1 MSRAATATPPP
12 QTYFPQRNAT
22 PSMRHAAPS
31 PAMHFG
37 RQHQHLGQSHA
48 KRRVKSNGGSGLKKQ
63 QMPSS
68 IEQNEE
74 DQLGMSFE
82 DLGAEGVLQN
92 PISDKADIDIDIDL
106 DPDPNL
112 TPASSRAS
120 IISGLSQDQGPV
132 LLTPVQ
138 SDSEGRGPVLVSN
151 SGWVSSAGSEGGEEG
166 GRTSPGWMGKMAMAV
181 VNTGMSVSRGF
192 GHAQAQGKKVQS
204 QPQPQ
209 LQSQSQAQN
218 QAPARTTQKIDEQQR
233 QREWAEAEN
242 RRIHEC
248 ARLCSQWP
256 LSGYNLGKYG
266 PGGAATF
273 YQPQSFC
280 NPQHVAWVM
289 HRQAQIEQ
297 RLALTEG
304 TFFDCR
310 KVRQGKGQGG
320 CENGRGCRAR
330 EEDEQ
335 SEVSTSTDDS
345 TLSSRLSGSTCSTD
359 SRSNSTT
366 SSSNPSSSQGESNS
380 EPLSLIQCQRLS
392 APRSLTDENYVY
404 GRTAQKMERE
414 KEMAEDLR
422 EAMACSLL
430 EFSHPER
437 RASATSSAT
446 KNDGVDCGNED
457 GENAEM
463 EGRRERGRKMF
474 VELEALA
481 RDVGLGHAGER
492 MDVDEDL
499 REESQTQPQPD
510 TKTTSSAQAHVPS
523 HSSEPSMPCT
533 RTQRAQSCGS
543 KRPISSTP
551 CSAGG
556 EEEKRRKVR
565 PLTAPDTSSGF
576 DPTCTTTNEVEEAV
590 DEAMVVEEAVDNGV
604 IMPATQTQSQ
614 NQSHTGESRF
624 KAGRGKGMS
633 SSVPDLS
640 KTCHPKSATT
650 YPPQRQQQSEQS
662 NSRDLYPP
670 PAVFG
675 VVVKTSESHPI
686 IISPF
691 FPKDLLRILAEHL
704 VLPPGGG
711 RKPLLLGSKLDV
723 PSLLLS
729 YSPEMPF
736 PPSCSMRNQSQ
747 SAQTQPLSNSYQAP
761 RVPALGNLLLSSC
774 PGKRLR
780 MEGPSK
786 GRGPVCRDLATDLKR
801 IKGEGVGCLVCCL
814 DDEELELLG
823 VPWETY
829 RDVAAETGLDVIRL
843 PMPDGFTPVSME
855 LFDSQVS
862 LIATK
867 YTLQGINVLVHCRGG
882 VGRAGMTACAWA
894 IKMGFVQPHP
904 SLVIVEEAARQRYN
918 LTHGISPTPNSSTSV
933 APSAAI
939 PAELEHQIVMSMVER
954 VIAMIR
960 CRRGLKA
967 IESFEQVA
975 FLMRYVG
982 WLRQG
987 ARSA

>member
-1 MSRAATATPPP
+1 MSRTATATPPP

-37 RQHQHLGQSHA
+37 RHHQHFGHSHA
-48 KRRVKSNGGSGLKKQ
+48 KKRVKSYAGSGLKKQ
-63 QMPSS
+63 QMPQNSR
-68 IEQNEE
+68 EQNEE
-74 DQLGMSFE
+74 DQLEMSFE
-82 DLGAEGVLQN
+82 DLGVGRVLQN
-92 PISDKADIDIDIDL
+92 PNSDKADIDIDVDL
-106 DPDPNL
+106 DLDPNL
-112 TPASSRAS
+112 TPASSQAS

-138 SDSEGRGPVLVSN
+138 SDSEGRAPVFVSN
-151 SGWVSSAGSEGGEEG
+151 SGWASSAGSEGSEEEC
-166 GRTSPGWMGKMAMAV
+166 RSSPGWMGKMAMAV

-192 GHAQAQGKKVQS
+192 GQGQAQGKKVQ
-204 QPQPQ
+204 P
-209 LQSQSQAQN
+209 QSQSQAQAQG
-218 QAPARTTQKIDEQQR
+218 QAQAHPAQKIDEEQR

-266 PGGAATF
+266 PNGAATF

-297 RLALTEG
+297 RLALTEE

-310 KVRQGKGQGG
+310 KVRERKGQGG

-335 SEVSTSTDDS
+335 SEVSILTDDS
-345 TLSSRLSGSTCSTD
+345 MLSSRLSGSTCTTD
-359 SRSNSTT
+359 SRSNCTANP
-366 SSSNPSSSQGESNS
+366 SSPSSSQEETNS
-380 EPLSLIQCQRLS
+380 GPLSLVQPQRPPAL
-392 APRSLTDENYVY
+392 RSLTDENYAY
-404 GRTAQKMERE
+404 GRTVQKMERE

-430 EFSHPER
+430 EFGHPER
-437 RASATSSAT
+437 HASLTPSATS
-446 KNDGVDCGNED
+446 NGVNGTSEHEKKA
-457 GENAEM
+457 ENAEM

-481 RDVGLGHAGER
+481 RDVGLGHAGEG
-492 MDVDEDL
+492 MDVDEEL
-499 REESQTQPQPD
+499 REESQPRPQPD
-510 TKTTSSAQAHVPS
+510 TQATLSAETHAANDSSDRSNLRIRQ
-523 HSSEPSMPCT
+523 
-533 RTQRAQSCGS
+533 QRAQSYGA
-543 KRPISSTP
+543 KRPIPSKHTN
-551 CSAGG
+551 ADG

-565 PLTAPDTSSGF
+565 PPAPATSSGF
-576 DPTCTTTNEVEEAV
+576 DPTCATTMEVEEAV
-590 DEAMVVEEAVDNGV
+590 DEVMVVEEAVDNGV
-604 IMPATQTQSQ
+604 IMPATQTPSSS
-614 NQSHTGESRF
+614 QSHAMENRF
-624 KAGRGKGMS
+624 KAGRAKIMS
-633 SSVPDLS
+633 SSVPDLT
-640 KTCHPKSATT
+640 KTYSQPGSATT
-650 YPPQRQQQSEQS
+650 YPPQRQQQSQPS
-662 NSRDLYPP
+662 NSRDSYPP

-691 FPKDLLRILAEHL
+691 FPKDLLSVLAEHL
-704 VLPPGGG
+704 VLPLGEG

-729 YSPEMPF
+729 YSPGMPF

-747 SAQTQPLSNSYQAP
+747 SAQTQPLSNPYQGP

-786 GRGPVCRDLATDLKR
+786 GRGPVCRDISTDLKR
-801 IKGEGVGCLVCCL
+801 IKGEGVGCLV
-814 DDEELELLG
+814 
-823 VPWETY
+823 W
-829 RDVAAETGLDVIRL
+829 L

-918 LTHGISPTPNSSTSV
+918 LTHGISPSSNSSTPI

-987 ARSA
+987 VRSA

>member
-1 MSRAATATPPP
+1 MSRTATATPPP

-37 RQHQHLGQSHA
+37 RHHQHFGHSHA
-48 KRRVKSNGGSGLKKQ
+48 KKRVKSYAGSGLKKQ
-63 QMPSS
+63 QMPQNSR
-68 IEQNEE
+68 EQNEE
-74 DQLGMSFE
+74 DQLEMSFE
-82 DLGAEGVLQN
+82 DLGVERVLQN
-92 PISDKADIDIDIDL
+92 PNSDKADIDIDV

-112 TPASSRAS
+112 TPASSQAS

-132 LLTPVQ
+132 LLTPAQ
-138 SDSEGRGPVLVSN
+138 SDSEGRAPVLVSN
-151 SGWVSSAGSEGGEEG
+151 SGWASSAGSEGSEEEG
-166 GRTSPGWMGKMAMAV
+166 RASPGWMGKMAMAV

-192 GHAQAQGKKVQS
+192 GQGQAQVKKVQS
-204 QPQPQ
+204 
-209 LQSQSQAQN
+209 QSQSQAQAQG
-218 QAPARTTQKIDEQQR
+218 QAQTHPAQKIDEEQR

-266 PGGAATF
+266 PNGAATF

-297 RLALTEG
+297 RLALTEE

-310 KVRQGKGQGG
+310 KVRERKGQGG

-335 SEVSTSTDDS
+335 SEVSTLTDDS
-345 TLSSRLSGSTCSTD
+345 MLSSRLSGSTCTTD
-359 SRSNSTT
+359 SRSNCTAN
-366 SSSNPSSSQGESNS
+366 SSSPSSSQEETNS
-380 EPLSLIQCQRLS
+380 GPLSLVQPQRPL
-392 APRSLTDENYVY
+392 APRSLTDENYAY
-404 GRTAQKMERE
+404 GRTVQKMERE

-437 RASATSSAT
+437 HASLTPSATS
-446 KNDGVDCGNED
+446 KVGVNGTSEHEKKA
-457 GENAEM
+457 ENAEM

-481 RDVGLGHAGER
+481 RDVGLGHAGEG
-492 MDVDEDL
+492 MDVDEEL
-499 REESQTQPQPD
+499 REESQPRPQPD
-510 TKTTSSAQAHVPS
+510 TQATLSAETHAANDSSDRS
-523 HSSEPSMPCT
+523 ILRT
-533 RTQRAQSCGS
+533 RQQPAQSYGA
-543 KRPISSTP
+543 KRPIPSKHT
-551 CSAGG
+551 SADG
-556 EEEKRRKVR
+556 EEEKRRKV
-565 PLTAPDTSSGF
+565 
-576 DPTCTTTNEVEEAV
+576 EEAV
-590 DEAMVVEEAVDNGV
+590 DEVMVVEEAVDNGV
-604 IMPATQTQSQ
+604 IMPATQTPSPS
-614 NQSHTGESRF
+614 QSHAMENRF
-624 KAGRGKGMS
+624 KAGRAKIMS
-633 SSVPDLS
+633 SSVPDLT
-640 KTCHPKSATT
+640 KTYSQPGSATT
-650 YPPQRQQQSEQS
+650 YPPQRQQQSQPS

-691 FPKDLLRILAEHL
+691 FPKDLLSVLAEHL
-704 VLPPGGG
+704 VLPLGGG
-711 RKPLLLGSKLDV
+711 RKPLLLSSKLDV

-729 YSPEMPF
+729 YSPGMPF
-736 PPSCSMRNQSQ
+736 PPSCSMRSQPQ
-747 SAQTQPLSNSYQAP
+747 SAQTQPVSNPYQGP
-761 RVPALGNLLLSSC
+761 LVPAL
-774 PGKRLR
+774 
-780 MEGPSK
+780 
-786 GRGPVCRDLATDLKR
+786 GRGPVCRDISTDLKR

-918 LTHGISPTPNSSTSV
+918 LIHGISPSSNSTTPI

>member
-1 MSRAATATPPP
+1 MSRTATATPPP

-22 PSMRHAAPS
+22 PSMRHAAPN

-37 RQHQHLGQSHA
+37 RHHQHLGHSHA
-48 KRRVKSNGGSGLKKQ
+48 KKRVKSYAGSGLKKQ
-63 QMPSS
+63 QMPQNSR
-68 IEQNEE
+68 EQNEE
-74 DQLGMSFE
+74 DQLEMSFE
-82 DLGAEGVLQN
+82 DLGVGRVLQN
-92 PISDKADIDIDIDL
+92 PNSDKAGIDIDVDL
-106 DPDPNL
+106 DLDPNL
-112 TPASSRAS
+112 TPASSQAS

-138 SDSEGRGPVLVSN
+138 SDSEGRAPVLVSK
-151 SGWVSSAGSEGGEEG
+151 SGWASSAGSEGSEEEG
-166 GRTSPGWMGKMAMAV
+166 RASPGWMGKMAMAV

-192 GHAQAQGKKVQS
+192 GQGQAQGKKVQS
-204 QPQPQ
+204 Q
-209 LQSQSQAQN
+209 SQQAQAQGQT
-218 QAPARTTQKIDEQQR
+218 QAHSAQKIDEEQR

-266 PGGAATF
+266 PNGAATF

-280 NPQHVAWVM
+280 NPHHVAWVM

-297 RLALTEG
+297 RLALTEE

-310 KVRQGKGQGG
+310 KVRERKGQGG

-335 SEVSTSTDDS
+335 SEVSTLTDDS
-345 TLSSRLSGSTCSTD
+345 MLSSRLSGSTCTTD
-359 SRSNSTT
+359 SRSNCTAN
-366 SSSNPSSSQGESNS
+366 SSSPSSSQEETNS
-380 EPLSLIQCQRLS
+380 GPLSLVQPQRPP
-392 APRSLTDENYVY
+392 APRSLTDENYAY
-404 GRTAQKMERE
+404 GRTVQKMERE

-437 RASATSSAT
+437 HASLTPSATNNVGANGTSEHEKKA
-446 KNDGVDCGNED
+446 
-457 GENAEM
+457 ENAEM

-481 RDVGLGHAGER
+481 RDVGLGHAGEG
-492 MDVDEDL
+492 MDVDEEL
-499 REESQTQPQPD
+499 REESQPRSQPD
-510 TKTTSSAQAHVPS
+510 TQATLSAETHAANDSSDPS
-523 HSSEPSMPCT
+523 ILRT
-533 RTQRAQSCGS
+533 RQQRAQSYGA
-543 KRPISSTP
+543 KRPIPSKHT
-551 CSAGG
+551 SADG

-565 PLTAPDTSSGF
+565 PPAPATSSGF
-576 DPTCTTTNEVEEAV
+576 DPTCATTMEVEEAV
-590 DEAMVVEEAVDNGV
+590 DEVMVVEEAVDNGV
-604 IMPATQTQSQ
+604 IMPATQTPSPS
-614 NQSHTGESRF
+614 QSHAMENRF
-624 KAGRGKGMS
+624 KAGRAKIMS
-633 SSVPDLS
+633 SSVPDLT
-640 KTCHPKSATT
+640 KTYSQPASATT
-650 YPPQRQQQSEQS
+650 YPPQRQQHSQPS

-691 FPKDLLRILAEHL
+691 FPKDLLSVLAEHL
-704 VLPPGGG
+704 VLPLGGG

-729 YSPEMPF
+729 YSPGIPF
-736 PPSCSMRNQSQ
+736 PPSCSMRSQSQ
-747 SAQTQPLSNSYQAP
+747 SAQTQPASNPYQRP
-761 RVPALGNLLLSSC
+761 RVSALGNLLLSSC

-786 GRGPVCRDLATDLKR
+786 GRGPVCRDISTDLKR
-801 IKGEGVGCLVCCL
+801 IKGEGVGCLV
-814 DDEELELLG
+814 
-823 VPWETY
+823 W
-829 RDVAAETGLDVIRL
+829 L

-918 LTHGISPTPNSSTSV
+918 LIHDISPSSNSSTPI